1 MSDENPFQLK
11 PIDAVKNDIHS
22 INRKLNEMK
31 IDVICIKSEI
41 NEIKELIKERKEYE
55 QKTNIKSGWWIY

>member
-11 PIDAVKNDIHS
+11 PIDAVRNDIHS

-55 QKTNIKSGWWIY
+55 QKANIKSGWWIY